1 MKRLLAS
8 SLVTLVTLMAIAA
21 PPALAESGRKTELVE
36 LGASVDRMQLRHD
49 FDAGW
54 VIDDQNVLYRDVIRD
69 HYLVTLREACK
80 QLDVRG
86 RRFSFF
92 PSWSWQLLASNT
104 YEIQPS
110 AGQECRVAKIEKVD
124 ADRAKALRDSA
135 ERRIW

>member
-8 SLVTLVTLMAIAA
+8 SLVALMTIAA
-21 PPALAESGRKTELVE
+21 PPVLAESGRKTELVE

-54 VIDDQNVLYRDVIRD
+54 VIDNQNILYRDVTRD

-104 YEIQPS
+104 YEIQPA
-110 AGQECRVAKIEKVD
+110 AGQECDVARIEKVD
-124 ADRAKALRDSA
+124 AGRAKTLREAA